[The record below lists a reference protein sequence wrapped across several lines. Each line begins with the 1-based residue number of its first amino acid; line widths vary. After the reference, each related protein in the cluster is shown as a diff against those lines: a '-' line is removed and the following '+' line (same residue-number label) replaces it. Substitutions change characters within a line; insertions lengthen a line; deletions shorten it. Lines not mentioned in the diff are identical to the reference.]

1 MVVSV
6 KQRSYIVKL
15 AIERLQD
22 AGKRNGRERTSEL
35 SKLKRELEVEWSLP
49 TNCRTIS
56 KTVRQ
61 RRIKI
66 KKVHIAVNLF
76 FCGS

>member
-22 AGKRNGRERTSEL
+22 AGNRNGRERTSEL
-35 SKLKRELEVEWSLP
+35 SKLKRELEVE
-49 TNCRTIS
+49 
-56 KTVRQ
+56 
-61 RRIKI
+61 
-66 KKVHIAVNLF
+66 
-76 FCGS
+76 